1 MLKINE
7 LDINYF
13 VALAKSHIGEI
24 HDVEF
29 QSMSR
34 CGEIAGKF
42 EIIDFV
48 EDNAHFGY
56 EFWKNEENETPD
68 TAELGYYVVKITET
82 KFYNGKTIRV
92 PVSAYV
98 QDETGITKA
107 LYIGNIN
114 LDTGK
119 ALKAYEF
126 GIIDFRVYA

>member
-1 MLKINE
+1 
-7 LDINYF
+7 
-13 VALAKSHIGEI
+13 
-24 HDVEF
+24 
-29 QSMSR
+29 MSR
-34 CGEIAGKF
+34 SGEIAGKF

-48 EDNAHFGY
+48 EDNAHFDYG
-56 EFWKNEENETPD
+56 FWKHEENETPD
-68 TAELGYYVVKITET
+68 TAKLGYYVVKITET

-98 QDETGITKA
+98 QDEKGITKA
-107 LYIGNIN
+107 LFINNVN

>member
-1 MLKINE
+1 MKHISE

-13 VALAKSHIGEI
+13 VELARSHVGEI
-24 HDVEF
+24 HDLEF
-29 QSMSR
+29 QSMNK
-34 CGEIAGKF
+34 CGEIAGKYEIVDF
-42 EIIDFV
+42 EENNPRF
-48 EDNAHFGY
+48 EY

-68 TAELGYYVVKITET
+68 TAKLGYYLVKITET

-98 QDETGITKA
+98 QDKKGITKA
-107 LYIGNIN
+107 LYIYNIN
-114 LDTGK
+114 ADTGK